1 MKIAII
7 LNGVSR
13 NKKKFYRNLY
23 PAITREFDTTVLETK
38 FAGHAEELGMQ
49 AGQEK
54 YNVVM
59 AAGGDGTLHQVT
71 NGMLKCKSDDLPTL
85 GVIPLG
91 TGNDFARTC
100 SLKAEVSQIS
110 GLLRSVNPKLT
121 DIGQIQCS
129 DKNGQDVT
137 RYFINVCSLGMGPE
151 VVTRLVNSNRAWGPD
166 ITYYSS
172 IISTFFSQRP
182 VEVSYTSDLTHWKG
196 KARVIAIANGKS
208 FGNELYVAP
217 DAIVDDGI
225 FSAFIA
231 GEIPLFK
238 FLMLLRLVKRSK
250 KIVDPHIHYQT
261 LEQVRLT
268 SSEPCM
274 IEGDGEIEGFL
285 PANITILP
293 KKISFLR

>member
-7 LNGVSR
+7 VNGISR
-13 NKKKFYRNLY
+13 NKKRFYHKLY
-23 PAITREFDTTVLETK
+23 PAISQEFDTTVLETK
-38 FAGHAEELGMQ
+38 FAGHAEELGAQ
-49 AGQEK
+49 VVHEK

-71 NGMLKCKSDDLPTL
+71 NGMLKCKKDELPIL

-100 SLKAEVSQIS
+100 SLKAEASHVS
-110 GLLRSVNPKLT
+110 GLLRTANPKLT
-121 DIGQIQCS
+121 DVGQIQCA
-129 DKNGQDVT
+129 DKNGQAVT

-151 VVTRLVNSNRAWGPD
+151 VVTRLVKSNRAWGPD

-172 IISTFFSQRP
+172 IISAFFSQRP
-182 VEVSYTSDLTHWKG
+182 VEVSYSSDSSQWKG

-217 DAIVDDGI
+217 DAKVDDGL
-225 FSAFIA
+225 FSSFIA
-231 GEIPLFK
+231 GEIPLFR
-238 FLMLLRLVKRSK
+238 FLMLLKMVKRSK
-250 KIVDPHIHYQT
+250 KIVDPRIHYQT
-261 LEQVRLT
+261 LTQVNLT
-268 SSEPCM
+268 SSRRCM
-274 IEGDGEIEGFL
+274 LEGDGEIEGFL
-285 PANITILP
+285 PATITILP